1 MSKLLLKKEI
11 KDLTRNQL
19 EQMILDAYDAKK
31 EIKEYFDFYVNPDV
45 EKLTE
50 KFKVAI
56 SREFAQIGRAHV

>member
-50 KFKVAI
+50 KIQSGHIERV
-56 SREFAQIGRAHV
+56 RT

>member
-56 SREFAQIGRAHV
+56 SSEFARNKRG